1 MLAQDQALASKRKDY
16 ELVTQMY
23 STVFQAHIDKVHY
36 ERASFEYVFT
46 KFSLDAVLL
55 GGGLDSG
62 RRGIV
67 EHPQTNPP
75 TPGTLQAGLQEQNG
89 QECDK

>member
-1 MLAQDQALASKRKDY
+1 MNWSLRCTAL
-16 ELVTQMY
+16 Y
-23 STVFQAHIDKVHY
+23 SRPILTRYIHY